1 MKKKCA
7 ILLVLS
13 YILNAS
19 IIVNAQDFYKIYYL
33 ENDIDERLTFD
44 EYVILG
50 DYMDEYKIKLL
61 LETYLYNSK
70 NSINYIPEGTKVLNT
85 KIINNNLFINFNK
98 NIENYGGGNYYETN
112 LIRQILHT
120 CFQFEDIKSVTFL
133 IENKFKVLPEG
144 NLVFKYN
151 REDLEIM
158 DYNQNVYLKERTN

>member
-70 NSINYIPEGTKVLNT
+70 NSINYIPEGTK
-85 KIINNNLFINFNK
+85 NFNK

-133 IENKFKVLPEG
+133 IENKFNTHIKSLSNNP
-144 NLVFKYN
+144 
-151 REDLEIM
+151 
-158 DYNQNVYLKERTN
+158 